1 MVVGLDIGTSN
12 VRVVIGET
20 DVDGRFRIIGTA
32 SEKSSG
38 MRNGNIVNI
47 EAASNVIRKAIE
59 NAEQNGGVDV
69 HSVITDIG
77 GEQIEGLN
85 TTGKVAI
92 SKKGRGS
99 REVDA
104 DDVRRVKES
113 AFAIKIPDDR
123 EILCDVCQEFT
134 VDDNRGVKDPINQIG
149 YKLEGSFHIISASRT
164 TLQNIKSSVGRA
176 GYFVDTIL
184 PKTLACSY
192 SVVTKDERDLGSIII
207 DLGAGTT
214 DILVILNDSPVFT
227 DSVPVGGNMIT
238 QDIYIEKGISLA
250 DAETLKIQSG
260 SCWMENINP
269 DETVIV
275 NGLGGRP
282 PQEFPRSELCEI
294 ITARMEEI
302 LMIVRDKIMEG
313 STITRL
319 AGNIILTGG
328 GANLD
333 GIVELV
339 QDVFG
344 TSAVRVG
351 FPEKMGGIEEDYA
364 GPEWDAAVGLVIY
377 GRGRE
382 NSRTTKRTK
391 KAKVVSSEKTG
402 NLENIKKIIK
412 KFF

>member
-1 MVVGLDIGTSN
+1 MVVGLDIGTSC
-12 VRVVIGET
+12 VRAVIGES
-20 DVDGRFRIIGTA
+20 DEFGKFRILGTA
-32 SEKSSG
+32 AEKSSG

-69 HSVITDIG
+69 HFVIADIG

-85 TTGKVAI
+85 TTGKVGI
-92 SKKGRGS
+92 SKNGKGS
-99 REVDA
+99 REVTE

-123 EILCDVCQEFT
+123 EIICDVCQNFT
-134 VDDNRGVKDPINQIG
+134 VDDNRGVKNPINQIG

-164 TLQNIKSSVGRA
+164 TLQNIRSSVRRA
-176 GYFVDTIL
+176 GYEVDNIIL
-184 PKTLACSY
+184 KTLACSY

-214 DILVILNDSPVFT
+214 DILVLLNDSPVFT
-227 DSVPVGGNMIT
+227 ASIPVGGNMIT
-238 QDIYIEKGISLA
+238 QDIYIEKGISLS
-250 DAETLKIQSG
+250 DAEDLKVKYG
-260 SCWMENINP
+260 SCWIDNVNP
-269 DETVIV
+269 DETVTV

-282 PQEFPRSELCEI
+282 PQEFLRTELCEI

-302 LMIVRDKIMEG
+302 FIMVRNKIMEE
-313 STITRL
+313 SSITRL

-333 GIVELV
+333 GVVELV

-344 TSAVRVG
+344 TSAVRIG
-351 FPEKMGGIEEDYA
+351 YPEKMGGIEEDYA
-364 GPEWDAAVGLVIY
+364 GPEWDTAVGLVIF
-377 GRGRE
+377 GRGAE
-382 NSRTTKRTK
+382 KNRT
-391 KAKVVSSEKTG
+391 
-402 NLENIKKIIK
+402 IKKSKRNKNTKPESFSVVGKIVNLVK
-412 KFF
+412 KMF